1 MLFPAGMSTWAV
13 KSLSKVDFLGLKSE
27 QGESSELRKGYEILV
42 TGCTHLQDNYIIAKK
57 VSSRKCRR
65 TPSPSV
71 TLATR
76 NFLFSFL
83 KSIPALRIHFCH
95 LG

>member
-13 KSLSKVDFLGLKSE
+13 KLLTKVDFVGLKSE
-27 QGESSELRKGYEILV
+27 QVESSELRKGYYEILV
-42 TGCTHLQDNYIIAKK
+42 TGCTHLQDNYIITKK
-57 VSSRKCRR
+57 VSSQKCRR
-65 TPSPSV
+65 IPSPSV

-83 KSIPALRIHFCH
+83 
-95 LG
+95 